1 MMIKGEP
8 IKILLAEDDP
18 AHVAAIQR
26 ALKTSALDIQVR
38 VSGTLATF
46 RQAVD
51 VEVPDIALVD
61 LNLSDGNAIDI
72 LTAPPDNGPF
82 PVVIMTSYGN
92 EQVAVEALKAG
103 ALDYVVKSPQIF
115 AEMPHTVER
124 SLREWNL
131 LQTRKRAESQR
142 EAALEALRES
152 EKKYRTLFDNA
163 GEAIFVAQGGK
174 LVFSNPMTARL
185 LGYPSEEIRIRLFTE
200 FIHPDDRNMV
210 VERYLKRLRGEELL
224 AVYSFRILRRD
235 GNTRWAEIDA
245 VLINWEGQPA
255 TLNFVSDITER
266 KRAEA
271 ELRESEEKFR
281 NLVECISDII
291 YEIDSQGV
299 IVYVSPIVKDVFG
312 YDPADIIGKNFIE
325 FVYKDDRSLL
335 MVLFSDLR
343 TGVERPSE
351 YRMTEKSGDLRW
363 VRTRT
368 KPIMKDG
375 WFSGARGTIIDIT
388 ERKKAEEDK
397 RRTEERSSKLVE
409 DVFRFIPEG
418 ILVFSRKME
427 LLRQN
432 QAFRELVSEYAKRLG
447 FAEDELENLIIDKVK
462 VGLRDN
468 NIKEIRIARK
478 HETGKQT

>member
-1 MMIKGEP
+1 M
-8 IKILLAEDDP
+8 
-18 AHVAAIQR
+18 
-26 ALKTSALDIQVR
+26 
-38 VSGTLATF
+38 
-46 RQAVD
+46 
-51 VEVPDIALVD
+51 
-61 LNLSDGNAIDI
+61 
-72 LTAPPDNGPF
+72 
-82 PVVIMTSYGN
+82 
-92 EQVAVEALKAG
+92 
-103 ALDYVVKSPQIF
+103 
-115 AEMPHTVER
+115 
-124 SLREWNL
+124 
-131 LQTRKRAESQR
+131 
-142 EAALEALRES
+142 
-152 EKKYRTLFDNA
+152 
-163 GEAIFVAQGGK
+163 
-174 LVFSNPMTARL
+174 FSNPMTARL

-210 VERYLKRLRGEELL
+210 VERYLKRLRGEELP